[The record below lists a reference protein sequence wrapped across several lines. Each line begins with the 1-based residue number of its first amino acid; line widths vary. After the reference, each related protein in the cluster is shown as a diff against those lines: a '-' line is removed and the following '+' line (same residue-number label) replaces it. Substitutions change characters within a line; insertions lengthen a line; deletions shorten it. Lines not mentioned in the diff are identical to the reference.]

1 MIVQNGFEPFKT
13 VNITP
18 YDTMSSSKF
27 TTMANERYP
36 INEMMS
42 VENRRN
48 QMKWRE
54 VYVQRLEQCKLH
66 PAYHARLPGGDTYNC
81 DSVPLMEDDTK
92 GWTTV
97 KRKVHVKKVW
107 SNEELDEEADL
118 NNWDYVEHYGRATYA
133 NHGPTF
139 EHNGA
144 LFDIGSRF

>member
-1 MIVQNGFEPFKT
+1 MSSSNA
-13 VNITP
+13 
-18 YDTMSSSKF
+18 TMSSCIEF
-27 TTMANERYP
+27 ANRVLP
-36 INEMMS
+36 HHS
-42 VENRRN
+42 PKDRR
-48 QMKWRE
+48 E
-54 VYVQRLEQCKLH
+54 YAEALLQCRIQ
-66 PAYHARLPGGDTYNC
+66 PAYQISTPMGDYPC
-81 DSVPLMEDDTK
+81 DCYPLMEWDTK

-107 SNEELDEEADL
+107 TNEELDEEADL